1 MPSLNKIQLIGNLG
15 KDPELRF
22 TPSGSPV
29 TTFSVACNRKYTQ
42 DGQSK
47 EETEWFSIVA
57 WNKQAESCNQYLV
70 KGSMVYVEGRL
81 HTRTWD
87 GQDGQKHYRT
97 EVIASQVIFLDKKQ
111 ANSERLQEDE
121 EPPPDEVPF

>member
-1 MPSLNKIQLIGNLG
+1 MSDLNKVMIIGRLG
-15 KDPELRF
+15 ADPELRF
-22 TPSGSPV
+22 TSSGAPV
-29 TTFSVACNRKYTQ
+29 TTFNVAVNRKYTQ
-42 DGQSK
+42 DKESK
-47 EETEWFSIVA
+47 ESTEWFSIVA

-81 HTRTWD
+81 HTRTWE

-111 ANSERLQEDE
+111 ATGERQQEDE
-121 EPPPDEVPF
+121 EPPSDEVPF